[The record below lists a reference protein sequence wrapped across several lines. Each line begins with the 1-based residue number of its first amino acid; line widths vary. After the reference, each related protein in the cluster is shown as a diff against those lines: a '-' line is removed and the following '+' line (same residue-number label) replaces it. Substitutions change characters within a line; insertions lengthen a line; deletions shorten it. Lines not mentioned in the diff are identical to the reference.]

1 MTNFNKNPVSI
12 ESNIKE
18 INDNINRIEGKY
30 PFVITT
36 LIAVLGVLPKLMP
49 QNLDLDKSIIDIIIL
64 SIPIILILI
73 LSYIADLYRQV
84 AILRGYASYLEEKSN
99 KDNKNNLQL
108 WNSTYI
114 DELMQN
120 NGTNVLIMCI
130 CLVGVIFTV
139 YSYKTILLDR
149 SGITHKNIIIA
160 LIVIALLILVFQFSM
175 NDRYR
180 IKSYWL
186 AKSKNEDIYRVLL
199 FSEGKKLIAESGVG
213 KVLSLQKKALSLKK
227 DITFTTDKHDYY
239 NIVHINTFAL
249 NSFYLARKCHR
260 KGIPVI
266 ITTHTIVE
274 DFENSFRGTYSKLSK
289 TIFRKW
295 LKYYYNYADLLIS
308 PTKYVKEL
316 LLGEN
321 YEITVPIKV
330 VSNGVDNQLFGKT
343 KSDEERKE
351 IINTLNR
358 IKNSKAVISESDKI
372 ILAVGLYLE
381 RKGIEEFIK
390 LAASAEKEG
399 YSNWKF
405 IWAGHTNSLLIPT
418 KISKAI
424 RQARKLN
431 NIVFTGYIEHGVL
444 SKLYRNSDA
453 FLMLTKAE
461 TECLAILEA
470 LSSKVP
476 IIVRDIPVFKDWLT
490 DDSCRK
496 FDASLNGKELTDEL
510 VNLLNDTFKNDNTNM
525 LNKGSIIAHNR
536 DLKIIGKKLV
546 DIYKDLNKSKT
557 TID

>member
-1 MTNFNKNPVSI
+1 MKNSKEKPVSI

-36 LIAVLGVLPKLMP
+36 AIAVLGVLPKLMP
-49 QNLDLDKSIIDIIIL
+49 QNLDKSIIDIIIL
-64 SIPIILILI
+64 SVPILFILI

-114 DELMQN
+114 DKLMQN
-120 NGTNVLIMCI
+120 NGTNVLIMCSSF
-130 CLVGVIFTV
+130 VAVIFTL

-160 LIVIALLILVFQFSM
+160 IIVIALLIIVFQFSM

-213 KVLSLQKKALSLKK
+213 KVLSLQKKSLYLQN

-249 NSFYLARKCHR
+249 NSFFLARKCHK

-274 DFENSFRGTYSKLSK
+274 DFENSFRGTYSSQNK
-289 TIFRKW
+289 TLFRKW

-308 PTKYVKEL
+308 PTNYVKEL
-316 LLGEN
+316 LLSEHYG
-321 YEITVPIKV
+321 ITVPIKV
-330 VSNGVDNQLFGKT
+330 VSNGVDNELFGKT
-343 KSDEERKE
+343 KSYEERKE
-351 IINTLNR
+351 IIN
-358 IKNSKAVISESDKI
+358 
-372 ILAVGLYLE
+372 
-381 RKGIEEFIK
+381 
-390 LAASAEKEG
+390 
-399 YSNWKF
+399 
-405 IWAGHTNSLLIPT
+405 P
-418 KISKAI
+418 
-424 RQARKLN
+424 
-431 NIVFTGYIEHGVL
+431 
-444 SKLYRNSDA
+444 
-453 FLMLTKAE
+453 
-461 TECLAILEA
+461 
-470 LSSKVP
+470 
-476 IIVRDIPVFKDWLT
+476 
-490 DDSCRK
+490 
-496 FDASLNGKELTDEL
+496 
-510 VNLLNDTFKNDNTNM
+510 
-525 LNKGSIIAHNR
+525 
-536 DLKIIGKKLV
+536 
-546 DIYKDLNKSKT
+546 
-557 TID
+557 

>member
-1 MTNFNKNPVSI
+1 MANLKNPISI

-18 INDNINRIEGKY
+18 INDSINRIEGKY

-36 LIAVLGVLPKLMP
+36 LITALGVLPKLMP
-49 QNLDLDKSIIDIIIL
+49 QNLDKSIIDIIIL
-64 SIPIILILI
+64 SLPIILILV

-99 KDNKNNLQL
+99 KDNENNLQL

-114 DELMQN
+114 DRLIQN

-130 CLVGVIFTV
+130 SFVAVIFTL

-160 LIVIALLILVFQFSM
+160 LIVIALLIIVFQFSM

-186 AKSKNEDIYRVLL
+186 AKSKNEDVYRVLL

-213 KVLSLQKKALSLKK
+213 KVLSLQKKALYFRN

-249 NSFYLARKCHR
+249 NSFFLARNCHK

-308 PTKYVKEL
+308 PTNYVKEL
-316 LLGEN
+316 LLSKDYG
-321 YEITVPIKV
+321 ITVPIKV
-330 VSNGVDNQLFGKT
+330 LSNGVDYELFGKT

-381 RKGIEEFIK
+381 RKGIEEFIN
-390 LAASAEKEG
+390 LAAFVEKNEK

-424 RQARKLN
+424 RRARKLE
-431 NIVFTGYIEHGVL
+431 NIVFTGYIEHDVL

-476 IIVRDIPVFKDWLT
+476 IIVRDIPVFRDWLT
-490 DDSCRK
+490 NDSCRK
-496 FDASLNGKELTDEL
+496 FNASLNGEVLTDKL
-510 VNLLNDTFKNDNTNM
+510 VKLLEKTFQNDNTDM
-525 LNKGSIIAHNR
+525 LNKGSELAHDR
-536 DLKIIGKKLV
+536 DLITIGRNLV
-546 DIYKDLNKSKT
+546 DIYKDLYKSKT